1 MKHGDNIFKIAL
13 VAWVSLCLM
22 GLIASSCRTVGKSV
36 NLGPM
41 TQVNGIVLDEKNEPI
56 IGANVY
62 QEGKKIK
69 DGTFT
74 DFDGHFILSVPE
86 GANIKVSCIGYKDAV
101 VAAKD
106 SITIILERDP
116 NYKGEPLI
124 VH

>member
-1 MKHGDNIFKIAL
+1 MKHGDKIFKIAL

-41 TQVNGIVLDEKNEPI
+41 TQVSGIVLNEKNEPI
-56 IGANVY
+56 IGAIVY
-62 QEGKKIK
+62 QEGKKTK

-74 DFDGHFILSVPE
+74 DINGHFTLNVPE
-86 GANIKVSCIGYKDAV
+86 GANIKVFCLGYKDAV

-106 SITIILERDP
+106 SITFILERDP
-116 NYKGEPLI
+116 NYKEESLI
-124 VH
+124 VR